1 MTKARS
7 HRRWRHM
14 TIGIIGT
21 GHMGGMLARAFAKT
35 SGETVYVYNRSRAKA
50 EAVAANCPQI
60 VICDTLQQIAAL
72 SDVVV
77 VCTKAVDGERVAEQ
91 LGPYLTAEQL
101 LLTTIST
108 VDLAR
113 WQRLTT
119 ATPIKIVPSL
129 TQSVQKGV
137 VLITYPDNVERAV
150 AQAVERRLARIGQPY
165 VVRDTDVR
173 VCSDLTS
180 CGPAFLAFLC
190 QTWAMAASRVS
201 GIPYAETQSLV
212 TNTLIGLAAML
223 EQGMDFGRVLE
234 QICVPGGVTEA
245 GLEALAGAEEMFV
258 KLHEVTARHAHPSRS
273 ITPLPAR
280 DAR

>member
-21 GHMGGMLARAFAKT
+21 GHMGGMLARAFAET

-50 EAVAANCPQI
+50 EAVAASCPQI
-60 VICDTLQQIAAL
+60 VVCDTIQQIAAL
-72 SDVVV
+72 SDAVF
-77 VCTKAVDGERVAEQ
+77 VCTKAIDGERVAEQ
-91 LGPYLTAEQL
+91 VGPHLTAEQL

-108 VDLAR
+108 VDLAS
-113 WQRLTT
+113 WQRLTK

-129 TQSVQKGV
+129 TQSVHKGV

-150 AQAVERRLARIGQPY
+150 QQAIECKLSRIGQPY
-165 VVRDTDVR
+165 VVRDADVR

-180 CGPAFLAFLC
+180 CGPAFFAFLC
-190 QTWAMAASRVS
+190 QAWATAASRIS
-201 GIPYAETQSLV
+201 GIPYAETESLV
-212 TNTLIGLAAML
+212 TNTLIGLAALL
-223 EQGMDFGRVLE
+223 EQGADFGQVLE

-245 GLEALAGAEEMFV
+245 GLKTLGGAEEMFAN
-258 KLHEVTARHAHPSRS
+258 LHKTTARHTHPGR
-273 ITPLPAR
+273 TVEPLPAR
-280 DAR
+280 DGR